1 MTLSDRLQA
10 DLTRAM
16 RERDELRLEALRMA
30 VAAVYNAEKSAGRRL
45 SDDELLPILKRELKA
60 RRESVEAYAGAGRS
74 ELAARE
80 QSKLEVISEYM
91 PEQLSEE
98 ELERL
103 VGEAI
108 GQAGAVSPREMGRVM
123 AALMPRVQGRA
134 DGKLVSSI
142 VARELARRDLAEHGH

>member
-1 MTLSDRLQA
+1 
-10 DLTRAM
+10 M

-45 SDDELLPILKRELKA
+45 SDDELTPVLKRELKA
-60 RRESVEAYAGAGRS
+60 RRESVEAYAGAGRA

-80 QSKLEVISEYM
+80 QAKLEIISDYM
-91 PEQLSEE
+91 PEQLSEA

-103 VGEAI
+103 AREAI
-108 GQAGAVSPREMGRVM
+108 DETGATSPRELGKVM
-123 AALMPRVQGRA
+123 STLMPRTQGRA

-142 VARELARRDLAEHGH
+142 VARELARRDLTEHGH

>member
-1 MTLSDRLQA
+1 MTLSSRLQV

-30 VAAVYNAEKSAGRRL
+30 VAAVYNAEKSAGRQL
-45 SDDELLPILKRELKA
+45 SDEELTPILKRELKA

-80 QSKLEVISEYM
+80 QAKLEVISEYM
-91 PEQLSEE
+91 PEQLSEAE
-98 ELERL
+98 VERL
-103 VGEAI
+103 AREAI
-108 GQAGAVSPREMGRVM
+108 DQAGAISPREMGKVM
-123 AALMPRVQGRA
+123 GSLMPRIQGRA
-134 DGKLVSSI
+134 DGKLVSSV